1 MFEIINSIGIHNI
14 FIMMGGI
21 VSLIYL
27 NLNWKKIKKGNKK
40 RSKNG

>member
-1 MFEIINSIGIHNI
+1 MYREIIQEIGIHNI

-27 NLNWKKIKKGNKK
+27 NLNWKKIFKKDK
-40 RSKNG
+40 